1 VLERSL
7 DPLAV
12 LINTYNNMNGTIPI
26 RVSMFGGCS
35 EG

>member
-12 LINTYNNMNGTIPI
+12 LINTYKNRYGTIPI
-26 RVSMFGGCS
+26 RVSMSGGCS